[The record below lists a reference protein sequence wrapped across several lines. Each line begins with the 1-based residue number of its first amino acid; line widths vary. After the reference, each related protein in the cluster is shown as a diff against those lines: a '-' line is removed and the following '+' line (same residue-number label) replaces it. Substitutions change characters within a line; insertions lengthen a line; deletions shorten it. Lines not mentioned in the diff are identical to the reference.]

1 MDYFL
6 EITGYILSGLS
17 VTVKV
22 YIVTLIFSIPLGI
35 LLAIIKLS
43 KIKVLNFILGVYT
56 WIFRGTPLLLQLF
69 FTYYGLPIL
78 TNHLI
83 EFDPMMSA
91 YITFV
96 FNYAAYFTEIFRAG
110 IMGIDGGQIEAS
122 KVLGMNKT
130 LTMKKIILPQATK
143 LIVPPLG
150 NECIT
155 LVKDTALVSVLALHE
170 ILMNA
175 KIVLQRDF
183 NIYSFLIAAVIYL
196 VLTFLI
202 IQIFRV
208 IERKFSY
215 YE

>member
-1 MDYFL
+1 MNYFL

-22 YIVTLIFSIPLGI
+22 YIVTLVFSIPLGI

>member
-22 YIVTLIFSIPLGI
+22 YIVTLVFSIPLGI